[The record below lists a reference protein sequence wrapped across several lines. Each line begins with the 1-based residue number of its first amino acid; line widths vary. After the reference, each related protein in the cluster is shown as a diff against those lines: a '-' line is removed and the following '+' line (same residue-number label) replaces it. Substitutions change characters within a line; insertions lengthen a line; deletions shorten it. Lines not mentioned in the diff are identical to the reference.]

1 MKNRNASCNTLALR
15 AGPLEQPFSSAL
27 LRATEDRFIERLF
40 SSDATV
46 FGKTGEALESIQNRL
61 GWLDSATNMK
71 PRIEELNS
79 FAQAVIDDGIRHAL
93 VLGMGGS
100 SLAPEMFSR
109 MFGPRAGLDSV
120 RIMDTT
126 DPAAIKAMLKAIDIS
141 KTLFIVASKS
151 GKTIETMSH
160 ARFFY
165 DLVEKAGITN
175 PGSRFVAITDEGSDL
190 EKFALDRK
198 FRRVFLNPADIGGRY
213 SALSYFGLLPAAF
226 TGANLTDI
234 VDRALD
240 AQKTCAVKAY
250 ADNSAFQ
257 LGALWAVAA
266 ERGYDKLTFV
276 ASESLRPFVP
286 WIEQLVAES
295 TGKEGNGVIPI
306 EAEPPGS
313 PADYGADRLFMF
325 LSLAGE
331 KSSQFTELEVAI
343 SDSDTPSVSI
353 TFESL
358 SDIGYE
364 LFRQEVA
371 TATAGYVM
379 GINPFDEPN
388 VSESKNN
395 TASILTRFEQSGF
408 FPHPK
413 IIAAWDG
420 LEITELGDAARYN
433 ENELDSAARTLKR
446 FFTGLR
452 KGSYVAILNYFGQT
466 EKTERALENLRQT
479 IRNKFG
485 VATLRGYGPR
495 FLHSIGQ
502 LYKGG
507 PAFGHFIVLTHSEQE
522 RIEIPDAP
530 YSFNQ
535 LIGAQS
541 IGDTESLVK
550 RNLPTL
556 MINSATDPASDISTL
571 ASQIDRCFKN
581 LPASSGQEIKKPEKA
596 LS

>member
-1 MKNRNASCNTLALR
+1 MKSRNAMTLS
-15 AGPLEQPFSSAL
+15 AGDLEQPFSSAL
-27 LRATEDRFIERLF
+27 LRTTEERFIERLF
-40 SSDATV
+40 SSDAKV
-46 FGKTGEALESIQNRL
+46 FGKTGQALESIQNRL
-61 GWLDSATNMK
+61 GWLESATNMK

-79 FAQAVIDDGIRHAL
+79 FAQSVVDDGTLHAL

-109 MFGPRAGLDSV
+109 MFGPRPGLESL

-126 DPAAIKAMLKAIDIS
+126 DPAAIKAMLEAIDVDR
-141 KTLFIVASKS
+141 TLFIVASKS

-165 DLVEKAGITN
+165 DLVEKAGVTN
-175 PGSRFVAITDEGSDL
+175 PGSRFVAITDKGSEL
-190 EKFALDRK
+190 ETFALDHS

-226 TGANLTDI
+226 TGANLTEI
-234 VDRALD
+234 VNRAID
-240 AQKTCAVKAY
+240 AEKACAIATY

-306 EAEPPGS
+306 EAEPLGS
-313 PADYGADRLFMF
+313 PSDYGADRLFMF

-331 KSSQFTELEVAI
+331 QSTQFTELESAI
-343 SDSDTPSVSI
+343 SDTETPSVSI

-358 SDIGYE
+358 SDIGFE
-364 LFRQEVA
+364 LLRQEVA

-395 TASILTRFEQSGF
+395 TAAILTRFEESRF

-413 IIAAWDG
+413 IITAWDG
-420 LEITELGDAARYN
+420 LEITELGDAALYD
-433 ENELDSAARTLKR
+433 ENELDSSARMLKR

-466 EKTERALENLRQT
+466 EETERALEILRQT

-507 PAFGHFIVLTHSEQE
+507 PAFGRFIVLTHSEQE
-522 RIEIPDAP
+522 RIEIPGAA

-535 LIGAQS
+535 LIAAQS

-556 MINSATDPASDISTL
+556 MINSATDPVSDIQTL
-571 ASQIDRCFKN
+571 ASQIDKCFKD
-581 LPASSGQEIKKPEKA
+581 LSAHTMQETKKPESA
-596 LS
+596 LK

>member
-1 MKNRNASCNTLALR
+1 MKNRNPLTLR
-15 AGPLEQPFSSAL
+15 AGSVQQPYSSAL
-27 LRATEDRFIERLF
+27 LRAAEDKFIKRLF
-40 SSDATV
+40 GADATV
-46 FGKTGEALESIQNRL
+46 FGKTGEALKSIENRL
-61 GWLDSATNMK
+61 GWLHIASDMK
-71 PRIEELNS
+71 PRLAELDS
-79 FAQAVIDDGIRHAL
+79 FASSVIDGGIRHAL

-109 MFGPRAGLDSV
+109 MFGPRSGLESL

-126 DPAAIKAMLKAIDIS
+126 DPAAIRSMLDTIDVS
-141 KTLFIVASKS
+141 QTLFIIASKS

-160 ARFFY
+160 ARFFF
-165 DLVEKAGITN
+165 DLVSKANVPN

-226 TGANLTDI
+226 SGANLTEI
-234 VDRALD
+234 VDRAID
-240 AQKTCAVKAY
+240 AEKACAVENND
-250 ADNSAFQ
+250 DNSAFQ

-266 ERGYDKLTFV
+266 ERGIDKLTII
-276 ASESLRPFVP
+276 ASDSLRPLVP

-306 EAEPPGS
+306 ESEPLGAPGE
-313 PADYGADRLFMF
+313 YGTDRMFMF

-331 KSSQFTELEVAI
+331 LSAQFTDLESAI
-343 SDSDTPSVSI
+343 RESETPSVSI
-353 TFESL
+353 TFKSL
-358 SDIGYE
+358 SDIGFE
-364 LFRQEVA
+364 LFRQEAA

-388 VSESKNN
+388 VSESKEN
-395 TASILTRFEQSGF
+395 TAKILANFEESGS

-413 IIAAWDG
+413 IITAWDG
-420 LEITELGDAARYN
+420 LEVTELGDAAHYD
-433 ENELDSAARTLKR
+433 ENELDSPARTLKR
-446 FFTGLR
+446 FATGLR

-466 EKTERALENLRQT
+466 EETERALENLRRT

-485 VATLRGYGPR
+485 IATLRGYGPR

-507 PAFGHFIVLTHSEQE
+507 PAIGHFIVLTHSDQEQ
-522 RIEIPDAP
+522 IKIPEAK

-535 LIGAQS
+535 LIAAQS

-556 MINSATDPASDISTL
+556 MINCATDPASDISTL
-571 ASQIDRCFKN
+571 ASQIDKCFKN
-581 LPASSGQEIKKPEKA
+581 LHDSSMQAVEKRQKA
-596 LS
+596 FS